1 MAKNKNDDIDE
12 LDESPK
18 EGGQLAGRLITF
30 FTVVFIVLIFLLIF
44 ALCIKFDVGGF
55 GSSVLTP
62 LLKDV
67 PVVNKILPDSGNET
81 YSEAYS
87 YNNLADANAKI
98 KELQKQIDDLTS
110 VNDSKDTVI
119 SDLESEVKRLE
130 TFETQQKNFEKLKRE
145 FDEKVVF
152 TDNAPD
158 ITEYQK
164 YYESIEPD
172 NAADIYQRVIEQ
184 IQHNEKVTEQADM
197 YAKMDPAQA
206 ASVLEIMTSGDL
218 DLVCQIIS
226 AMKPAASAEILANM
240 DPATA
245 AKITK
250 RTTMSD

>member
-1 MAKNKNDDIDE
+1 MAKKKTETMDE
-12 LDESPK
+12 MEESQK
-18 EGGQLAGRLITF
+18 ESTASRLISVL
-30 FTVVFIVLIFLLIF
+30 TVIFIILIWLLVFAV
-44 ALCIKFDVGGF
+44 CIKLDLGGF
-55 GSSVLTP
+55 GSNVLTP

-67 PVVNKILPDSGNET
+67 PVVNKILPDTGDET

-98 KELQKQIDDLTS
+98 KELKKQIDDLNS

-119 SDLESEVKRLE
+119 SDLESEIKRLE
-130 TFETQQKNFEKLKRE
+130 TFEAQQKNFEKLKRE

-158 ITEYQK
+158 IAEYQK
-164 YYESIEPD
+164 YYESIDPD
-172 NAADIYQRVIEQ
+172 NAADIYQQVVEQ
-184 IQHNEKVTEQADM
+184 IQFNERVTEQANT
-197 YAKMDPAQA
+197 YAKMDPAKA

-250 RTTMSD
+250 RISMPD